1 MEVLKMKKK
10 IIALLAVSMLTF
22 ATSAMAT
29 DAILDLGGSFSQIAS
44 IVNGKYTSEGGGSID
59 TSYLNGTK
67 LDYLYC
73 VDLFTN
79 VYVPANYPNTT
90 VNTLGNI
97 YGNQVYHADRVA
109 YLLTTYGTGGQGDQA
124 IALQAAIWHESNAAG
139 VYNLDMNYYNAHNA
153 NIANLYT
160 TYVNAADTHS
170 GDISQFFWIT
180 PGKDVN
186 GSLTTYQGLVASAH
200 NPEPSTIIL
209 LGTGMLFMAMY
220 GKRRMNKEAL

>member
-1 MEVLKMKKK
+1 M
-10 IIALLAVSMLTF
+10 
-22 ATSAMAT
+22 
-29 DAILDLGGSFSQIAS
+29 D
-44 IVNGKYTSEGGGSID
+44 
-59 TSYLNGTK
+59 
-67 LDYLYC
+67 
-73 VDLFTN
+73 
-79 VYVPANYPNTT
+79 
-90 VNTLGNI
+90 
-97 YGNQVYHADRVA
+97 
-109 YLLTTYGTGGQGDQA
+109 
-124 IALQAAIWHESNAAG
+124 
-139 VYNLDMNYYNAHNA
+139 YYNANNA

-209 LGTGMLFMAMY
+209 LGTGMLFMAVY